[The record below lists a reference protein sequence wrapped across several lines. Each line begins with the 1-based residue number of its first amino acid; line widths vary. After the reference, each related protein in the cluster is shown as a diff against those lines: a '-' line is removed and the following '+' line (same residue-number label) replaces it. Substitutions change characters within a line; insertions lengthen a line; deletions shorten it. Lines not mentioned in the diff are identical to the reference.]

1 MKLKFGLAG
10 VLLAMV
16 MSGSQA
22 QNVTVTIP
30 GSMVSFTLAKVPG
43 GKFWLGA
50 APKDK
55 LAEADE
61 KPAHEVVVEPFY
73 MSIHELTYQEFDL
86 FRNAEKD
93 LDEQGSPRV
102 EGIVRPSPPYEDP
115 YHGMGGVNFP
125 ASGMTQ
131 FSALHYCKWLS
142 EKTGEFYRLPT
153 EAEWEYACKADTRTI
168 YFFGDKAKDLGNYGW
183 FSANSGGKMH
193 PVGMLKPNAWGL
205 YDMLGNVG
213 EWTLDQYQETFYSQI
228 IDGATQV
235 WATPTQLH
243 PRTVRGGSFQDGPE
257 ALRSSDRIKSDLE
270 WKRRDPQIPKSFWWN
285 TDAPFVGF
293 RIIKPV
299 NPPSKE
305 EQEIFWASVLG
316 S

>member
-1 MKLKFGLAG
+1 MMFRSIIFTFLTCVTLAKG
-10 VLLAMV
+10 
-16 MSGSQA
+16 QA

-30 GSMVSFTLAKVPG
+30 GSTVTFTMAKLPG
-43 GKFWLGA
+43 GKFVLGA
-50 APKDK
+50 NVKDK

-61 KPAHEVVVEPFY
+61 HPAHEIVIEPFY

-86 FRNAEKD
+86 FRNKEKD
-93 LDEQGSPRV
+93 LDAQGTPRI
-102 EGIVRPSPPYEDP
+102 EGVVRPSPPYEDP
-115 YHGMGGVNFP
+115 YHGMGGVNYP

-153 EAEWEYACKADTRTI
+153 EAEWEYACKAGTSTS
-168 YFFGDKAKDLGNYGW
+168 YFFGSKVKDLGQYAW
-183 FSANSGGKMH
+183 FADNSGGKMH
-193 PVGMLKPNAWGL
+193 AVGTLKPNPWGL

-213 EWTLDQYQETFYSQI
+213 EWTLDQYDAAYYTQVT
-228 IDGATQV
+228 DGATQV
-235 WATPTQLH
+235 WAMPTALH
-243 PRTVRGGSFQDGPE
+243 PRTVRGGSYQDGAVE
-257 ALRSSDRIKSDLE
+257 LRSSNRIKSDLE

-293 RIIKPV
+293 RLIKPV

-305 EQEIFWASVLG
+305 DQEIFWATVLG

>member
-1 MKLKFGLAG
+1 MRFYAIVY
-10 VLLAMV
+10 VLFVWISLV
-16 MSGSQA
+16 QA
-22 QNVTVTIP
+22 QNITVTIP
-30 GSMVSFTLAKVPG
+30 GSNVTFSMAQLPG
-43 GKFWLGA
+43 GTVRLGA
-50 APKDK
+50 EASDK

-61 KPAHEVVVEPFY
+61 RPAHQVAIEPFF

-93 LDEQGSPRV
+93 LDAQGAPRV

-115 YHGMGGVNFP
+115 YHGMGGLNFP
-125 ASGMTQ
+125 ASGMSQ

-153 EAEWEYACKADTRTI
+153 EAEWEYACEAGTNTI
-168 YFFGDKAKDLGNYGW
+168 YFFGNKIKELGQYAW
-183 FSANSGGKMH
+183 YADNSGGKLH
-193 PVGMLKPNAWGL
+193 TVGSLKPNPWGL
-205 YDMLGNVG
+205 FDMLGNVG
-213 EWTLDQYQETFYSQI
+213 EWTLDQYDPSFYTQVT
-228 IDGATQV
+228 DGATKV
-235 WATPTQLH
+235 WAMPTDLH
-243 PRTVRGGSFQDGPE
+243 PRTVRGGTYQDGPE
-257 ALRSSDRIKSDLE
+257 ELRASNRIKSDLE

-285 TDAPFVGF
+285 TDSPFIGF

-305 EQEIFWASVLG
+305 EQEIFWATVLG